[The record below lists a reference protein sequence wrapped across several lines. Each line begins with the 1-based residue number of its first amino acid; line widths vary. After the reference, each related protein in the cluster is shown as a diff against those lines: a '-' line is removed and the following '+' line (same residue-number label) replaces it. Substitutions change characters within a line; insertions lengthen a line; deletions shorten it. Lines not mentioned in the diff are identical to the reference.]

1 MALSPEDLIAHPDAA
16 ELLGVCNLE
25 LSVRPEEPA
34 WFIVDGIP
42 AVRQIGED
50 GAGGIVAL
58 LPPTQRV
65 LYVTS
70 EGQAGI
76 IAADLETFI
85 QLIVAYHYWED
96 ILSYS
101 GNGQLDE
108 MRRSAVAMEATL
120 DDGDEVDE
128 ARDALRS
135 IFALAEPDDPID
147 ALHQAVSSSD
157 VVVRPPD
164 GEPFTTLFGTFT
176 IDSNPFLR
184 DAVD

>member
-1 MALSPEDLIAHPDAA
+1 MPVTPEALAANPDVVEA
-16 ELLGVCNLE
+16 LGVCNFE
-25 LSVRPEEPA
+25 VAVGPEEAA
-34 WFIVDGIP
+34 WFVVDGIP

-50 GAGGIVAL
+50 GAGGIIAL

-76 IAADLETFI
+76 IAADLEAFI
-85 QLIVAYHYWED
+85 QLIVAYPYWED
-96 ILSYS
+96 LLSYS

-108 MRRSAVAMEATL
+108 MRRAAAAMEVTL
-120 DDGDEVDE
+120 DDADEIDE
-128 ARDALRS
+128 AREALREMFS
-135 IFALAEPDDPID
+135 LAEPDDPID
-147 ALHQAVSSSD
+147 ALHQAVSGSD

-164 GEPFTTLFGTFT
+164 GEPFTTLFGNFT
-176 IDSNPFLR
+176 IDNNPFLR